1 LTPLKSHTEAFL
13 GYYDI
18 FAENAFGNYRDVL
31 QKISYS
37 PIMAENLSFLQS
49 RSAAYMWENDGKIAS
64 ADENFAR
71 EIMQLFSTGTL
82 KLNRDGTP
90 VRDINGKDVLAYTK

>member
-1 LTPLKSHTEAFL
+1 
-13 GYYDI
+13 
-18 FAENAFGNYRDVL
+18 
-31 QKISYS
+31 
-37 PIMAENLSFLQS
+37 
-49 RSAAYMWENDGKIAS
+49 MWENDGQIAS

-82 KLNRDGTP
+82 QLNRDGTP